1 MKGKPARSKARAKKA
16 APMKQKVNFMPKGY
30 HTVTAYLACGNAAGA
45 IDFYKKAFGASEK
58 VRMVGPGGGI
68 AHAEVQIGDS
78 RVMLTDEY
86 REMNFLAPQLRGG
99 TTVHMHLYVKDCDA
113 MLQRAVGA
121 GAKVVREAKDQFYG
135 DRTGSV
141 EDPFGHIWHIAT
153 HKEDLSMAEIK
164 KRGEKF
170 ATEQPG

>member
-1 MKGKPARSKARAKKA
+1 MKRKAARSKAPAKKRA
-16 APMKQKVNFMPKGY
+16 APKKTVNFMPKGY

-45 IDFYKKAFGASEK
+45 IDFYKKAFGASEV
-58 VRMVGPGGGI
+58 VRMATPGGGI

-78 RVMLTDEY
+78 RIMLTDEY
-86 REMNFLAPQLRGG
+86 REMNFLAPQSRGG

-121 GAKVVREAKDQFYG
+121 GAKMVREAKDQFYG

-141 EDPFGHIWHIAT
+141 EDPFGHIWHLAT
-153 HKEDLSMAEIK
+153 HKEDLSMAEIR

-170 ATEQPG
+170 AKEQPG